1 MIKKKKKW
9 IIDDIEKVW
18 VVWIEDE
25 TSHNIPL
32 SQRLIQGNA
41 LIFFHSVMAERG
53 EETAEESF
61 ETSRDWFMKFKESIY
76 LNIIKEQREAASAD
90 VEAASS

>member
-1 MIKKKKKW
+1 
-9 IIDDIEKVW
+9 
-18 VVWIEDE
+18 
-25 TSHNIPL
+25 
-32 SQRLIQGNA
+32 
-41 LIFFHSVMAERG
+41 MAERG